1 MTVDEHVTVDEEES
15 RRRRLGYGLVALAA
29 CTWGTWPLILQHAE
43 SYGKIPSAL
52 ESALV
57 MLVLTLVAGPLALRD
72 RVHVR
77 ASLRGWVGV
86 AWLGFADAMNIVL
99 YFRALQLASVA
110 VAVLTHYLAPLFVAV
125 AAPIILREHRDARTS
140 VAVLVSFLGLAFL
153 LEPWGAAHRPGD
165 AMGALFGAGSAFF
178 YASNVLANKRL
189 VGEFS
194 GSEMMFFHGLV
205 ATPLL
210 VAMVPWAAWSS
221 LDPRAFGYLL
231 FGALGPGALGGLLF
245 VWGIRRIRASHAAT
259 LALLE
264 PLVAVI
270 VAAMV
275 MNQSLSLAAMIG
287 GALILG
293 GAARVV
299 SAPALKATSKVTSS

>member
-1 MTVDEHVTVDEEES
+1 VTPGEEEA
-15 RRRRLGYGLVALAA
+15 RRARSGYGLVATAA
-29 CTWGTWPLILQHAE
+29 CMWGLWPLILQHAE

-57 MLVLTLVAGPLALRD
+57 MFVLTLVSGPLALRD
-72 RVHVR
+72 RVPVR
-77 ASLRGWVGV
+77 ASARGWAGV
-86 AWLGFADAMNIVL
+86 AWLGFGDAMNIVL

-125 AAPIILREHRDARTS
+125 AAPIFLGERRDARTMG
-140 VAVLVSFLGLAFL
+140 AVMLSFVGLALL
-153 LEPWGAAHRPGD
+153 LEPWGATHRAGD
-165 AMGALFGAGSAFF
+165 AMGALCGAGSAFF

-205 ATPLL
+205 ATPVLA
-210 VAMVPWAAWSS
+210 VMVPAGAWSS
-221 LDPRAFGYLL
+221 VDPRALGYLVL
-231 FGALGPGALGGLLF
+231 GALGPGALGGLLF

-264 PLVAVI
+264 PLVAVL
-270 VAAMV
+270 VAGLV
-275 MNQSLSLAAMIG
+275 MNQGVSLAAMVG
-287 GALILG
+287 GTLILG

-299 SAPALKATSKVTSS
+299 STPAENITSS

>member
-1 MTVDEHVTVDEEES
+1 MTADREHS
-15 RRRRLGYGLVALAA
+15 QRAKIGYVLVASAA
-29 CTWGTWPLILQHAE
+29 CMWGLWPLILQHAE
-43 SYGKIPSAL
+43 SYGRIPSAL

-57 MLVLTLVAGPLALRD
+57 MIVLTLVSGPLALRD
-72 RVHVR
+72 RVRVR
-77 ASLRGWVGV
+77 PSLRGWAGV
-86 AWLGFADAMNIVL
+86 AWLGVADAMNVVL

-110 VAVLTHYLAPLFVAV
+110 VAVLTHYLAPLLVAV
-125 AAPIILREHRDARTS
+125 SAPVFLRERRDARTTG
-140 VAVLVSFLGLAFL
+140 AVLISFVGLALL
-153 LEPWGAAHRPGD
+153 LEPWGATHRAGD

-205 ATPLL
+205 ATPIL
-210 VAMVPWAAWSS
+210 VVMVPAGAWAAV
-221 LDPRAFGYLL
+221 DPRAFGFLL
-231 FGALGPGALGGLLF
+231 LGALGPGALGGLLF
-245 VWGIRRIRASHAAT
+245 VWGVRRIRASHAAT

-264 PLVAVI
+264 PFVAVI
-270 VAAMV
+270 VAAVLMK
-275 MNQSLSLAAMIG
+275 QGLSVAAILG

-299 SAPALKATSKVTSS
+299 SAPPEKTTSS